1 MIDVVCGRK
10 SKSADLLREKLEDVE
25 VEGTLHWGTEG
36 DGVGGQVKLDAVQQF
51 EKLRA
56 AGLTVPDWYLS
67 APFHFLPPVH
77 GVYIGRCLKHS
88 QGRDIILPG
97 KPGSSEFWV
106 GWVPS
111 FNEWR
116 IHVWKKR
123 VIARGIKHYVG
134 TKAMAKYPIRSRRKG
149 WRLRHDIDPPQA
161 VRDAARKA
169 VAALG
174 YDFGAV
180 DILIRDPDDAI
191 VILEVN
197 SAPGLDNYTAD
208 RYVKAITRTFKRR
221 NSE

>member
-56 AGLTVPDWYLS
+56 AGLTVPDW
-67 APFHFLPPVH
+67 HTTPPVH
-77 GVYIGRCLKHS
+77 GLVFMGRNLRHT
-88 QGRDIILPG
+88 QGRDIRFPRRRRNWLRDCD
-97 KPGSSEFWV
+97 FFV
-106 GWVPS
+106 DWVPS

-123 VIARGIKHYVG
+123 VIARGIKHYTG
-134 TKAMAKYPIRSRRKG
+134 TKGKAKFEIRSRRKG

-180 DILIRDPDDAI
+180 DLLIRDPDDAI